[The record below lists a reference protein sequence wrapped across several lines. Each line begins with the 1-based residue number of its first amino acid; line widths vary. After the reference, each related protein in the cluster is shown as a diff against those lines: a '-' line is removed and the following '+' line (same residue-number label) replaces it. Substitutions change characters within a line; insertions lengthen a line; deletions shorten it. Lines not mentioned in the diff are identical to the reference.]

1 LSDIVAACIEEVH
14 RLHRA
19 IANWTTGAI
28 PNTEESFGAFAES
41 FGPGFIIINP
51 NGKSEAATTV
61 VPRFRERYG
70 ERGGRDFSIRI
81 SDEDVRDVSGDRAL
95 VVYQEHWLHGAEE
108 QSVILSSALL
118 QVDPTRPG
126 GVAWLHL
133 HETWLRAPA

>member
-1 LSDIVAACIEEVH
+1 LTDVGGACVEEIH

-19 IANWTTGAI
+19 IADWTTGAI
-28 PNTEESFGAFAES
+28 PNTEEAFGAFANS
-41 FGPGFIIINP
+41 FGSGFIIINP
-51 NGKSEAATTV
+51 NGESEAAATV
-61 VPRFRERYG
+61 VPRFRERHA
-70 ERGGRDFSIRI
+70 ERGGRDFSIQI

-95 VVYQEHWLHGAEE
+95 VIYQERWLHGPEE

-118 QVDPTRPG
+118 QIDASRPG